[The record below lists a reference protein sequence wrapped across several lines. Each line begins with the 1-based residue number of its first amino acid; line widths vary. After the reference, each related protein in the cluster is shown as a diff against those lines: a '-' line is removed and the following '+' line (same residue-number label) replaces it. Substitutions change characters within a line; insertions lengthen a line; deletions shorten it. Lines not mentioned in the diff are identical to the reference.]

1 VANSPFQ
8 PSSSPLILGEVT
20 FDDIPT
26 ANTGSF
32 GNPTLSRPST
42 PLYLFASSTGKQS
55 HIPPRHGLTPRLHS
69 TALDNERHVTFPPN
83 LTGQFFSAPVESFQ
97 DNTRFPLLASPPR
110 NNLPFPYLPELQH
123 SPGTNG
129 LRLAAE
135 VSYVPSSALVP
146 LSEVIPVDLEAQ
158 LAPDT
163 ITVEDLSIYSRFAR
177 FLGWPFY
184 KRREDSEGYSRLSF
198 FLSSL
203 SWIYLSFLFQLPS
216 LYFGRV
222 ARIFEEADLTL
233 PEIKEMAIETAIEG
247 KFDLTTMENG
257 ALPPRYASLKATWQS
272 FIDDLMREW
281 KTFNIISVLL
291 LTWALFYIP
300 VSSN

>member
-8 PSSSPLILGEVT
+8 PSGSPLILGEVT

-42 PLYLFASSTGKQS
+42 PLYLFASSTGRQS

-69 TALDNERHVTFPPN
+69 TALDSEHDGSFPPN
-83 LTGQFFSAPVESFQ
+83 LTGQYRFFSAPVESFQ
-97 DNTRFPLLASPPR
+97 DSTRFPLSASPPR
-110 NNLPFPYLPELQH
+110 NNSPFPYLPELQH
-123 SPGTNG
+123 TPGTNG

-135 VSYVPSSALVP
+135 VSYVPSSTLVP
-146 LSEVIPVDLEAQ
+146 LSEVIPVTVDLEAQ
-158 LAPDT
+158 LAPET
-163 ITVEDLSIYSRFAR
+163 IAVEDHSIFSRLAR
-177 FLGWPFY
+177 VLGWPFY
-184 KRREDSEGYSRLSF
+184 KRREDCEGHSRTLSF
-198 FLSSL
+198 FLGSL
-203 SWIYLSFLFQLPS
+203 SWIYLSFLFRLPS

-281 KTFNIISVLL
+281 KTFNVISVLL
-291 LTWALFYIP
+291 LR
-300 VSSN
+300 

>member
-8 PSSSPLILGEVT
+8 PSSSPLILDEVT

-42 PLYLFASSTGKQS
+42 PLYLFASSTGRQS
-55 HIPPRHGLTPRLHS
+55 HIPPRHGLPTRLHS
-69 TALDNERHVTFPPN
+69 TALDNEHDGSFPPN
-83 LTGQFFSAPVESFQ
+83 LTGQYNFFSAPVESFQ
-97 DNTRFPLLASPPR
+97 DSTRFPLPASPPR
-110 NNLPFPYLPELQH
+110 NNFPFPYLPELQH
-123 SPGTNG
+123 TPGTNG
-129 LRLAAE
+129 MRLAAE
-135 VSYVPSSALVP
+135 VSYVPSSTLVP
-146 LSEVIPVDLEAQ
+146 LSEVIPVTVDLEAQ
-158 LAPDT
+158 LAPET
-163 ITVEDLSIYSRFAR
+163 IAVEDHSIFSRLAR

-184 KRREDSEGYSRLSF
+184 KRREDCEGHSRTLSF
-198 FLSSL
+198 FLSLL
-203 SWIYLSFLFQLPS
+203 SWIYLSFLFRLPS

-247 KFDLTTMENG
+247 KFDLTMIENG

-281 KTFNIISVLL
+281 KTFNVISVLL
-291 LTWALFYIP
+291 LT
-300 VSSN
+300 